1 MVFRNLIIIREDV
14 KFEIFEQTQPHM
26 PSKKL
31 LSEILIKP
39 DARKSYVEGYKVLS
53 ITAVRV

>member
-1 MVFRNLIIIREDV
+1 MREDV
-14 KFEIFEQTQPHM
+14 KIEIFEQTQPHM

-31 LSEILIKP
+31 LSKILIKP

-53 ITAVRV
+53 ITAVKV